1 MPDRKALIA
10 CWSNLAGDPR
20 IQREIVWLSAAGWQV
35 DTLGEGPHP
44 HPSVSEHFAMTE
56 APRWT
61 RNKVALA
68 AVLTVFSFR
77 RRFDVLVG
85 SRFSPEVTRRAESGY
100 YDLIVT
106 NDIEFLPW
114 SVRTGST
121 TEGRRTHHH
130 LDLHEFHI
138 DHLLP
143 GTSAK
148 ALVTPY
154 YLWTRRLI
162 ASPVFRSRT
171 TVAAGIA
178 DLYASEFHIAKPAV
192 VRNCPDYV
200 ELDARPVA
208 PDRVG
213 LVYHGSA
220 AWERGLGPLMDSLA
234 ELDARFHLNLMLT
247 GSPEVRAELAAR
259 VAAQP
264 DKAAIVPPVP
274 MEEIS
279 QRINDFDL
287 EVMLY
292 PPTDENLLLALP
304 NKLFEAVQGRLG
316 IVIGHSPSMEGVVD
330 EFANGLVVEGWDG
343 PALAR
348 ALNATT
354 SAQIDR
360 MKSGSM
366 RAASVLNSGHEGQA
380 FLAAIAEAAA

>member
-1 MPDRKALIA
+1 VSDRKVLIA

-20 IQREIVWLSAAGWQV
+20 IQRQISWLSAAGWQV

-61 RNKVALA
+61 RNKLGLVLL
-68 AVLTVFSFR
+68 LTVFPYR
-77 RRFDVLVG
+77 KRFDALVG
-85 SRFSPEVTRRAESGY
+85 SRFPYEVTRRAESGH
-100 YDLIVT
+100 YDVIVT

-121 TEGRRTHHH
+121 PGGRRTHHH

-162 ASPVFRSRT
+162 SSPVFRSRT

-178 DLYASEFHIAKPAV
+178 DLYATKFGIPKPAV
-192 VRNCPDYV
+192 VRNCPDFIA
-200 ELDARPVA
+200 LDPQPVRT
-208 PDRVG
+208 DRVG
-213 LVYHGSA
+213 LLYHGSA
-220 AWERGLGPLMDSLA
+220 AWERGLGPLMDSLS
-234 ELDARFHLNLMLT
+234 ELDDRFHLTLMLT

-259 VAAQP
+259 VSTQP
-264 DKAAIVPPVP
+264 LKASIVPPVP
-274 MEEIS
+274 MDEIS
-279 QRINDFDL
+279 RRINDFDL

-316 IVIGHSPSMEGVVD
+316 LVIGHSPSMQGVVE
-330 EFANGLVVEGWDG
+330 EFSNGLIVDGWDG
-343 PALAR
+343 TALAR

-354 SAQIDR
+354 SAEIER
-360 MKSGSM
+360 MKAGSAA
-366 RAASVLNSGHEGQA
+366 AASVLNSAHEGRA
-380 FLAAIAEAAA
+380 FLAAFDGVAA